1 MLNNEH
7 TATLSN
13 TYTMD
18 ELKEDYIDKIVRLL
32 RKCNDISLLDLIKKL
47 LEKSVQHLVYT
58 LQFIFIKF
66 IQSFDR

>member
-47 LEKSVQHLVYT
+47 LEKSV
-58 LQFIFIKF
+58 
-66 IQSFDR
+66 